1 MTNDTREALAD
12 ELDGI
17 ASLLG
22 RNQLMQRG
30 TASRKIRQAAAAL
43 RTPVSAA
50 SSPSA
55 DRPVVSIKKMRKSGD
70 DADYFVSIKV
80 GDREVTPH
88 VFTEEYKAAYHVAL
102 YDWLLTGGE
111 KPDLMAFGPNDWP
124 ARIVPSDTPSVARP
138 DYCATADSICHHPA
152 CTCVGND
159 SDPTHGEHEPVAG
172 TEREK
177 IELLRKYCSAAAAD
191 YAGLL
196 ATMEQ
201 EIPSS
206 LQSFF
211 QRTAAELKETSEFM
225 RLAAE
230 GRENGLLY
238 DDELTKTKRELRELK
253 NSRTVAEIDEALIER
268 MARAAWERTHDG
280 QFDDRNCCDEFVRQS
295 YIEDMRAALAASPA
309 APSPAV
315 ERENKLHDL
324 LNDAEKH
331 VSELIDQLRSAEGAL
346 KAARAKISDERP
358 TISNANVWQ
367 SWREM
372 NASLIAI
379 REILDAALTAQP
391 ATAGEP

>member
-55 DRPVVSIKKMRKSGD
+55 EAGTKEVDWDDVRGMAPDATGELSSEAFVRQMRDGWDKSDTPSVAGTERPVVSLLPMRLSDGRC
-70 DADYFVSIKV
+70 DYFVLIKV

-88 VFTEEYKAAYHVAL
+88 VFREKYKADYHIAL
-102 YDWLLTGGE
+102 YDWLLNGGRE
-111 KPDLMAFGPNDWP
+111 EPDVMDFNDDPKGEGFG
-124 ARIVPSDTPSVARP
+124 
-138 DYCATADSICHHPA
+138 ADDHPA
-152 CTCVGND
+152 QI
-159 SDPTHGEHEPVAG
+159 
-172 TEREK
+172 R
-177 IELLRKYCSAAAAD
+177 
-191 YAGLL
+191 
-196 ATMEQ
+196 
-201 EIPSS
+201 
-206 LQSFF
+206 
-211 QRTAAELKETSEFM
+211 
-225 RLAAE
+225 
-230 GRENGLLY
+230 
-238 DDELTKTKRELRELK
+238 
-253 NSRTVAEIDEALIER
+253 RTVAETDEALIER